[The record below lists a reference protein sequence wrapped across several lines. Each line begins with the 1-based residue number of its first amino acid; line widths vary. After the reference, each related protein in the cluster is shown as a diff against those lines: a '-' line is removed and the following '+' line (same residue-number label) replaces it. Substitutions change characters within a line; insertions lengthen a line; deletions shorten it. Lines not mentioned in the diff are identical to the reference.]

1 MDGAQVHFE
10 LFVRKRAG
18 ADWTLELAT
27 EDRAAAVAAGE
38 ARMAEGKALAVKVT
52 KETLDPET
60 REFRTVT
67 ILNLGDAGQAPKK
80 KVREDLEPLCVMPQD
95 LYTVHARERIGRLLD
110 NWLERNRAT
119 PFELLHRPD
128 LVEKLESSGTDLQHA
143 LQKIAIPESQ
153 DRGVSVHELIRSF
166 QSLVERAIER
176 LLKDHRKGVLPDL
189 DKEGFAAAAERLAR
203 EPERAY
209 LLGAGVAACLAQGT
223 GWTEKVT
230 RLLDL
235 ADAAPVAGPPRA
247 MALAVIEQ
255 PLAEILGSR
264 AGLDE
269 ILGSGVDLDLG
280 GSLAAMTRLAAA
292 DVVDPLIATNASVA
306 KVMPVLQP
314 AAQRLADWLA
324 ADDFEAVRGAI
335 ARRVVRELNGPRRL
349 RPGSAEGEI
358 DVLRGLAMA
367 LTAASGRLV
376 PLDDV
381 QAAFAARSNTL
392 ITSDFVEAFLGRD
405 RSARQEAE
413 ALIWLVENVIGGAN
427 KRRAGRW
434 LVGVVTALRFEKEM
448 RYGPDSP
455 AARLAALAQL
465 QRDVARCGLV
475 PEDYQP
481 IQQTFGDLGGLVEA
495 DARLT
500 AAVAKAGG
508 PVLHRLTL
516 LLRLATG
523 EAAPLGPAADRARAE
538 ALKLVRLDET
548 RAELAQAAPERMGQ
562 VRDLL
567 AAAAKAA

>member
-10 LFVRKRAG
+10 LFVRRRAG
-18 ADWTLELAT
+18 GDWALELAT
-27 EDRAAAVAAGE
+27 EDRAAATAAAQ
-38 ARMAEGKALAVKVT
+38 ARIAEGRALAAKVT

-60 REFRTVT
+60 RQFQSVT
-67 ILNLGDAGQAPKK
+67 ILALGDASQAPKK
-80 KVREDLEPLCVMPQD
+80 KVRENLEPLCVTPQD

-110 NWLERNRAT
+110 NWLERQRAT

-153 DRGVSVHELIRSF
+153 ERGISVHELIRTF

-176 LLKDHRKGVLPDL
+176 LLKDHRKGVLPNL
-189 DKEGFAAAAERLAR
+189 DKEGFAAAAERLVR

-209 LLGAGVAACLAQGT
+209 LLGAGVAACLAQGV

-235 ADAAPVAGPPRA
+235 ADAAPVAGPARGA
-247 MALAVIEQ
+247 ALAAIEQ
-255 PLAEILGSR
+255 PLTEILGSR
-264 AGLDE
+264 AGLDD
-269 ILGSGVDLDLG
+269 ILGRGSDLDLG

-292 DVVDPLIATNASVA
+292 EVVDPLIAADASVA
-306 KVMPVLQP
+306 KVMPELQP
-314 AAQRLADWLA
+314 AAKRLAGWLA
-324 ADDFEAVRGAI
+324 NDQFESVRSAI
-335 ARRVVRELNGPRRL
+335 AKRVLRELNGPRRL
-349 RPGSAEGEI
+349 RPASAEGEI
-358 DVLRGLAMA
+358 DILRGLAMA
-367 LTAASGRLV
+367 LTAAAGRLV
-376 PLDDV
+376 PHDDV

-392 ITSDFVEAFLGRD
+392 ITSDFVEDFLGKD

-413 ALIWLVENVIGGAN
+413 ALIWLIENVIGAAN

-465 QRDVARCGLV
+465 QRSVARCGLA

-481 IQQTFGDLGGLVEA
+481 IQQAFGDLGGLVEA

-500 AAVAKAGG
+500 AAVARATG

-516 LLRLATG
+516 LLRLASG
-523 EAAPLGPAADRARAE
+523 DAAPLGPAADRARAE
-538 ALKLVRLDET
+538 AMKLIRLDET
-548 RAELAQAAPERMGQ
+548 RAELASAAPERMGQ

-567 AAAAKAA
+567 AAVSKAA